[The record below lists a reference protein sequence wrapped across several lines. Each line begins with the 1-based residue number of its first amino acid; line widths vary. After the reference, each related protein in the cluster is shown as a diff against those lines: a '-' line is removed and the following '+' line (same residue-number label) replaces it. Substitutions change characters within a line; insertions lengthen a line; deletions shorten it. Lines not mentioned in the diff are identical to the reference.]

1 MTTFFSKIKYSPM
14 NKWVLISV
22 GLFILSGY
30 QAMETDMSN
39 DLLDIS
45 IINSETTL
53 WAYGTKNGAKQDIAP
68 PVFEINGQEVK
79 GVYESFVITERNIEK
94 IDVKEYQVK
103 GNLVSMPSVNMIF
116 TLRVSP
122 DNSIVRF
129 NYFLLSEEDIKLTKI
144 EGRDHINYLQ
154 TSMERYDSFTEVN
167 LSEFFELEHSFLP
180 GERILSPSSFEN
192 EISFMGPIL
201 VASNER
207 NSLLITYEH
216 GSQLPDRYVEF
227 RPDKNKFISMSAV
240 KGNYFEGQSLKDG
253 YSTLWM
259 NIGIVQGDI
268 ENVAKMHRRHV
279 LEYMSENIFS
289 RKPYIFYN
297 TWNYQERIQAWEG
310 KPYLHEMNKERMLKE
325 IDVAHK
331 LGIEVFVVDAGWFGK
346 TGDWIASKERFP
358 DDLSEVKQKLDS
370 YGMQMG
376 LWFNSDA
383 AVTSNMLEKNK
394 DYVMTID
401 GQASGPHKVWET
413 EESYTMCL
421 VSPFSNDYAEELIRV
436 AKHYDIKYFKWDAF
450 RQYGCNAPGHWHG
463 TENNSPEERAI
474 NYSYQLPFAMVEV
487 ANKIGKAIPD
497 AIVDFDITEGERAV
511 GLAFLEAGKF
521 FAVNN
526 GPYYLSFDDS
536 LFAPGGGMGANVLVF
551 PGLARAVNARHTL
564 NYDKWIPST
573 LFLTHYLP
581 DDPEYSQWINI
592 GSLILG
598 QNGIWGDLPTISEAG
613 VERFGTAL
621 SKYKEVRD
629 DITRSHPVRHG
640 RTGGSPEIHE
650 KITADNGKGAVVIF
664 YNYRNVWRED
674 PENSFP
680 GEFTYVT
687 EHAVDNRF
695 WANPDTE
702 VRFDENGRAVITASF
717 SGPGA
722 RIVLFGVE

>member
-1 MTTFFSKIKYSPM
+1 MGYQLLKNKCFSWLILVLLFFS
-14 NKWVLISV
+14 ISCAERESY
-22 GLFILSGY
+22 LSNELLSITINNAEQTLWSY
-30 QAMETDMSN
+30 QAR
-39 DLLDIS
+39 
-45 IINSETTL
+45 
-53 WAYGTKNGAKQDIAP
+53 NGHRQNIAP
-68 PVFEINGQEVK
+68 PVFMLDGKEVK
-79 GVYESFVITERNIEK
+79 GLFGEYVIEENNIERTG
-94 IDVKEYQVK
+94 VTEYRIAGKLADLPDAQMT
-103 GNLVSMPSVNMIF
+103 LV
-116 TLRVSP
+116 LRVSP
-122 DNSIVRF
+122 DNPIVRF
-129 NYFLLSEEDIKLTKI
+129 KYLLHSGHDIKMSKKEGNDRMDYLLTSLSKY
-144 EGRDHINYLQ
+144 EQ
-154 TSMERYDSFTEVN
+154 FTEVN
-167 LSEFFELEHSFLP
+167 FSEFYELEHSYLP
-180 GERILSPSSFEN
+180 GERILNKKTFDQELT
-192 EISFMGPIL
+192 FMGPVL
-201 VASNER
+201 VASNGK
-207 NSLLITYEH
+207 NSLVLTYEH

-227 RPDKNKFISMSAV
+227 RTDKYRDISISAV
-240 KGNYFEGQSLKDG
+240 KGNYFEGQLLKNG

-259 NIGIVQGDI
+259 NIGIVEGNAED
-268 ENVAKMHRRHV
+268 VAKAHRHHV
-279 LEYMSENIFS
+279 LNYMSENTTS

-310 KPYLHEMNKERMLKE
+310 KPYLHEMNKDRMLKE

-383 AVTSNMLEKNK
+383 AVTSNMLAKNK

-401 GQASGPHKVWET
+401 GIANGPHKVWET

-450 RQYGCNAPGHWHG
+450 RQYGCNAPGHFHG
-463 TENNSPEERAI
+463 TEENSPEERAL
-474 NYSYQLPFAMVEV
+474 NYSYQLPFAMIDV
-487 ANKIGKAIPD
+487 ANKVCEAIPG

-526 GPYYLSFDDS
+526 GPYYLSFDDTV
-536 LFAPGGGMGANVLVF
+536 FAPGGGMGANVLVF

-573 LFLTHYLP
+573 LFLTHFLP

-598 QNGIWGDLPTISEAG
+598 QNGIWGDLPAISEAG

-621 SKYKEVRD
+621 SKYKQVRD
-629 DITRSHPVRHG
+629 DITRSHPVRSG
-640 RTGGSPEIHE
+640 RIGGSAEIHE
-650 KITADNGKGAVVIF
+650 KIACDNGKGAVVIF
-664 YNYRNVWRED
+664 YNYKNVWRRN

-680 GEFTYVT
+680 GEFTYIT
-687 EHAVDNRF
+687 EHAADKRY

-702 VRFDENGRAVITASF
+702 VIFDDEGRAVITARF
-717 SGPGA
+717 NGPGA
-722 RIVLFGVE
+722 RIVLFGVDD

>member
-1 MTTFFSKIKYSPM
+1 MITYFTKIKFSPMYKCFLILAVTFF
-14 NKWVLISV
+14 LA
-22 GLFILSGY
+22 GY
-30 QAMETDMSN
+30 QKVETEISN
-39 DLLDIS
+39 ELIGIS
-45 IINSETTL
+45 MVNSENTL
-53 WAYGTKNGAKQDIAP
+53 WTYSTKGGVTQNIAP
-68 PVFEINGQEVK
+68 PVFQLNKQEVK
-79 GVYESFVITERNIEK
+79 GVFESFVTEERSIEK
-94 IDVKEYQVK
+94 INVKVYTVK
-103 GNLVSMPSVNMIF
+103 GNLASMPDVTMAL
-116 TLRVSP
+116 TLRVAP

-129 NYFLLSEEDIKLTKI
+129 KYTLASDTDLKLTKL
-144 EGRDHINYLQ
+144 EGKDHIDYLQ
-154 TSMERYDSFTEVN
+154 TSLNRYDSFTEVN
-167 LSEFFELEHSFLP
+167 LSEFFELEHSYLP
-180 GERILSPSSFEN
+180 GERILSPTGFEH
-192 EISFMGPIL
+192 EISIMGPVL
-201 VASNER
+201 VASNDR
-207 NSLLITYEH
+207 NSLLLTYEH
-216 GSQLPDRYVEF
+216 GSQLPDRFVEF
-227 RPDKNKFISMSAV
+227 RPGKDKNISLSAV
-240 KGNYFEGQSLKDG
+240 KGNYFEGQSLKDC

-259 NIGIVQGDI
+259 NIGIIEGDV

-279 LEYMSENIFS
+279 LYYMSENTTS

-297 TWNYQERIQAWEG
+297 TWNFQERNLFWEG
-310 KPYLHEMNKERMLKE
+310 NTYLYDMNKERMLKE

-331 LGIEVFVVDAGWFGK
+331 MGIEVFVVDAGWFGK

-383 AVTSNMLEKNK
+383 AVTSNMLARNQ
-394 DYVMTID
+394 DNVMSVN
-401 GQASGPHKVWET
+401 GNVSGPHSVWET
-413 EESYTMCL
+413 EESYAMCL
-421 VSPFSNDYAEELIRV
+421 VSPFRNDYAKELIRV

-463 TENNSPEERAI
+463 TENNSPEERAF
-474 NYSYQLPFAMVEV
+474 NYSFQLPFAMVDV
-487 ANKIGKAIPD
+487 ANKICEAIPG

-526 GPYYLSFDDS
+526 GPYYVSFDDT

-598 QNGIWGDLPTISEAG
+598 QNGIWGNLPAISEAG

-621 SKYKEVRD
+621 SKYKQVRD
-629 DITRSHPVRHG
+629 DITRSHPVRYG

-650 KITADNGKGAVVIF
+650 KIAADNGKGAVVIF
-664 YNYRNVWRED
+664 YNYKNAWNRN
-674 PENSFP
+674 PGNGFP

-687 EHAVDNRF
+687 EHAVDKTF

-702 VRFDENGRAVITASF
+702 VRFDEKDRAVITASF
-717 SGPGA
+717 KGPGA
-722 RIVLFGVE
+722 RIVLFGVD